1 MLRVENIQKSFA
13 EKQALKGINLDIKN
27 GEVYGLVGANGAGK
41 TTFFNIIAQILKP
54 DTGKI
59 FVDDKQI
66 KNTNDLYQNIGY
78 ILDIPAM
85 FEYMSAK
92 EYLSFLMSPLNFE
105 KKEKEERIGNLLEV
119 VGLRDVGAKRIKS
132 FSRGMK
138 QRMGIASGLV
148 SNPKVILMDEPS
160 SALDPEG
167 RMEVVSIIET
177 LKNQGKVVLL
187 STHILTDVE
196 RVCDRVGLLV
206 RGKLVVEGHIDDV
219 LSRYS
224 KPMLRVETKE
234 IEKVKEGIK
243 KLRYVLNIEEKNNA
257 LEIECKPE
265 KQQGLFKKVVGL
277 DLVFQGVY
285 FKKPTIEEVF
295 IQANKEVTL

>member
-105 KKEKEERIGNLLEV
+105 KKGKGRTD
-119 VGLRDVGAKRIKS
+119 RQS
-132 FSRGMK
+132 FRGGWTEGCRCK
-138 QRMGIASGLV
+138 KNKIFFTRYEAANGYSQRV
-148 SNPKVILMDEPS
+148 SE
-160 SALDPEG
+160 
-167 RMEVVSIIET
+167 
-177 LKNQGKVVLL
+177 
-187 STHILTDVE
+187 
-196 RVCDRVGLLV
+196 
-206 RGKLVVEGHIDDV
+206 
-219 LSRYS
+219 
-224 KPMLRVETKE
+224 
-234 IEKVKEGIK
+234 
-243 KLRYVLNIEEKNNA
+243 
-257 LEIECKPE
+257 
-265 KQQGLFKKVVGL
+265 
-277 DLVFQGVY
+277 
-285 FKKPTIEEVF
+285 
-295 IQANKEVTL
+295 